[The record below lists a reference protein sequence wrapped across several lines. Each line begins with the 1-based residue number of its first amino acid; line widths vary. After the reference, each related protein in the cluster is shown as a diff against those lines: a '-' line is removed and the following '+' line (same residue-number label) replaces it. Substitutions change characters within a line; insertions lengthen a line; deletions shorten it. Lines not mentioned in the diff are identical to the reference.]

1 MKKTPFYPLMVQEG
15 AKINETAWNTAAV
28 YTNVAE
34 EHYAVRNAVG
44 ATDWSTMCKFD
55 IKGPDAKEF
64 IQYMVV
70 NDVNKL
76 YPGRVMYCCM
86 ATEDGGMYDDTT
98 VYCFA
103 DDHYLLVGSTAGR
116 AKDIK
121 RFATYSV
128 GRQVYITDITAAYG
142 LLALQGPN
150 SRDLLNQVCA
160 DSLTDLA
167 YYHFFSTSIDGRPV
181 MISRTGFTGELGY
194 EVYIPAEDCMDIWEV
209 IASVGSKF
217 GLKLVGLSAASGI
230 IRLEK
235 GLIGGADYGEDINPY
250 EVGLGWTVALNTDF
264 IGRDALLKI
273 HDEGPSRKLMGF
285 QSDEKDK
292 IAKKG
297 AIVMD
302 GDREIGHVTSGNYS
316 YTFNKSIGLALID
329 ADVAVVGK
337 SVKITIGEEII
348 SATLYGKNMYDPDG
362 RRLKS

>member
-28 YTNVAE
+28 YTNVPE
-34 EHYAVRNAVG
+34 EHAAVRNAVG

-70 NDVNKL
+70 NDVTKL

-86 ATEDGGMYDDTT
+86 ATEQGGMYDDTT
-98 VYCFA
+98 VYCFS
-103 DDHYLLVGSTAGR
+103 DDHYMLVGSTAGR

-121 RFATYSV
+121 RFDTYSA
-128 GRQVYITDITAAYG
+128 GRKVYITDITAAYG
-142 LLALQGPN
+142 LLAIQGPN
-150 SRDLLNQVCA
+150 SRDLLNRVCA
-160 DSLTDLA
+160 DSLSDLA
-167 YYHFFSTSIDGRPV
+167 YYHFLTTSIDGHPV

-194 EVYIPAEDCMDIWEV
+194 EVYIPAEDCMDVWNV
-209 IASVGSKF
+209 IAAAGVEF

-250 EVGLGWTVALNTDF
+250 EVGLGWTVALNTNF
-264 IGRDALLKI
+264 IGCEALRKI
-273 HDEGPSRKLMGF
+273 HEEGPARKLMGF
-285 QSDEKDK
+285 QSDAKDK

-297 AIVMD
+297 AAVMD
-302 GDREIGHVTSGNYS
+302 GDKQIGHVTSGNYS
-316 YTFNKSIGLALID
+316 YTFDKSIGLALID
-329 ADVAVVGK
+329 AAEAEVGK
-337 SVKITIGEEII
+337 AVKIKVGDEII
-348 SATLYGKNMYDPDG
+348 DATLYGKNMYDPEG